1 MNIPNKLTIS
11 RVLMAALLVLLLT
24 TPFRFSYTLALLTF
38 SLAAITDALDGHLAR
53 NVYGVTDFGKLMD
66 PLADK
71 IMIAAAFVCF
81 VGIRLP
87 TQTTGLVPAWMV
99 VLILSRE
106 FLVTGLRLLAAGKGQ
121 VISAGNWGKHKTTW
135 QIIVIIAILLFLA
148 VRNDFIPTDA
158 AYIERF
164 DRILDLGSYFASL
177 GVAVLTLVSGV
188 VYFRKHSDLIAD
200 D

>member
-1 MNIPNKLTIS
+1 MNIPNRLTIS
-11 RVLMAALLVLLLT
+11 RIVMAALLVLLLT

-38 SLAAITDALDGHLAR
+38 SLAAVTDALDGHLAR
-53 NVYGVTDFGKLMD
+53 NVYGITDFGKLMD

-71 IMIAAAFVCF
+71 IMIAAAFICF
-81 VGIRLP
+81 VGISLP
-87 TQTTGLVPAWMV
+87 SRDTALVPAWMV

-135 QIIVIIAILLFLA
+135 QIIVIIAVLLLLA
-148 VRNDFIPTDA
+148 LRNDFLPADA
-158 AYIERF
+158 FYLERF
-164 DRILDLGSYFASL
+164 DRIFDLGAYFASL
-177 GVAVLTLVSGV
+177 AVAVLTLVSGV